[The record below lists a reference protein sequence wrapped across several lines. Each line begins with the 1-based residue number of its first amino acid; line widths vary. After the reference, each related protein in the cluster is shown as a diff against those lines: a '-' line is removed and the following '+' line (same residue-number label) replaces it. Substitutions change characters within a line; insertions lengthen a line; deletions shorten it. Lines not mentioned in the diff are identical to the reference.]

1 MAVDRFYTKPPQA
14 VDGSIAF
21 AIDVNGINDETYLA
35 FTGVASELDGQI
47 AAVSAWTSLAQKWAE
62 NPENTEVTV
71 GSYSALHWA
80 AKAEADATTTHADVV
95 LTNADAIAT
104 AADRVQTGLDRAA
117 TAADLIAT
125 NQDTLDTAADL
136 IATNQDTLDTAA
148 DAIAT
153 AADRVQTGLDR
164 AATAADLIATNQ
176 DTLDTAADL
185 ALTNADVATTH
196 ADVVLT
202 HADVV
207 LTNAKYDEFDDR
219 YLGAKA
225 ADPTLDNDG
234 NALIQGALYFNTSP
248 GNMRVY
254 DGSAWVTAYS
264 YTTPNPFDELNILAQ
279 IQAVSLSF

>member
-95 LTNADAIAT
+95 LTN
-104 AADRVQTGLDRAA
+104 
-117 TAADLIAT
+117 
-125 NQDTLDTAADL
+125 
-136 IATNQDTLDTAA
+136 A